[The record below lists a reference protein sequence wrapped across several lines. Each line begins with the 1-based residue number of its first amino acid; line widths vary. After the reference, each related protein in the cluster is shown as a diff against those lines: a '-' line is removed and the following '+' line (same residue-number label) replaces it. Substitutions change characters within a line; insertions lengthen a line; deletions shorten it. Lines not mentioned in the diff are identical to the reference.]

1 MAKLKSIKRIEAHH
15 QTEIARIKSEIEA
28 KRVEVRM
35 NGQGKIDSILADKK
49 IISDPHI
56 TAPQGRAKALDS
68 VARREEEVHKE
79 TEKNLQYLDTVE
91 RESLQEANR
100 VFYEAVKALHPPAEP
115 LAVAEVP
122 KVERDK
128 ILYGVITQVYDGLD
142 GALHGVVEHKKRE
155 FEFRTLFSHTTE
167 LPAKARAEYIARRV
181 EFDLYRDPD
190 TGQHIANILRLNDT
204 APTSKEHLAQMGE
217 DLTETPSQTHVKE
230 AAAQIKKDQIE
241 LLSKRSST
249 EPIRETLTES
259 FTEPVAEDDTE
270 AIPEPVRVEGV
281 LLSIQKPSTQR
292 KRGELA
298 DSHVTGEIGYDGG
311 NGKTATA
318 SFKFPF
324 REGTEYPKE
333 KASVLFSLDDRGAA
347 FNIEEG
353 GPLELKSENV
363 NVPNVIECSPL

>member
-122 KVERDK
+122 KVEKDK

-190 TGQHIANILRLNDT
+190 TGQHIANILRLNDM

-230 AAAQIKKDQIE
+230 AGAQIKKDQIE
-241 LLSKRSST
+241 LLSRRSST

-324 REGTEYPKE
+324 REGTEYPEE